1 MQAVKRRVDHLKEY
15 DKSSLSKMEIW
26 RRQRYERILV
36 DFLFRTRCFET
47 AQALAK
53 ATGIEVCFVFFK
65 DKRLTLKKK
74 EEMILFKNIILSFYF
89 INRRIRLQSSMGISD
104 TFYNYSIKKSLI
116 KNLSLYDLVLFQN
129 EEIVL
134 IHCSLT

>member
-1 MQAVKRRVDHLKEY
+1 MDHLKDY

-53 ATGIEVCFVFFK
+53 ATGIEVC
-65 DKRLTLKKK
+65 LN
-74 EEMILFKNIILSFYF
+74 EICFY
-89 INRRIRLQSSMGISD
+89 I
-104 TFYNYSIKKSLI
+104 TSICGKLNEYIHNKLA
-116 KNLSLYDLVLFQN
+116 NVLN
-129 EEIVL
+129 
-134 IHCSLT
+134 

>member
-1 MQAVKRRVDHLKEY
+1 MQTFGNFAFKLSCFQQARELRDDEIECLQAVKRRVDHLKEY

-53 ATGIEVCFVFFK
+53 ATGIEVCP
-65 DKRLTLKKK
+65 LTV
-74 EEMILFKNIILSFYF
+74 
-89 INRRIRLQSSMGISD
+89 R
-104 TFYNYSIKKSLI
+104 
-116 KNLSLYDLVLFQN
+116 
-129 EEIVL
+129 
-134 IHCSLT
+134 